1 MNNMLIFSNIY
12 ENANKTP
19 NKICMTLDNIHI
31 TYIELIQAVDKKAS
45 FLVNNFKRGE
55 KIIVQCSNPINIMIN
70 FLACVKAGLI
80 CLIINH
86 KTLPITFNRIR
97 NEINPSFIIDDSFN
111 LNLEKYKDNCVFP
124 IIKDDRIFILIL
136 SSGTTGHNKI
146 ILRDHKS
153 WIAALKY
160 HGKVF
165 NINCSDTLFLV
176 GSLSYSANLYSAV
189 HMLNEGGTIV
199 FSKHISP
206 KAWIKEMNLNNVTI
220 IFMVPAHYR
229 LLLKETSKAMPNIN
243 STLSCGDKL
252 DAKTIEKLKIK
263 FPKAHIYEYY
273 GASELGI
280 VSCIDFRKSSET
292 SSVGN
297 AFPGV
302 ELEIKDNFLWVK
314 SPYLAPDFAPK
325 ATVYDIAKIDSRG
338 NLYILGRKNDTI
350 NKGGIKILPY
360 NIEKII
366 DKHPDVL
373 KSIVFGVNDSMKGK
387 EIAAVII
394 PRNESLTTKDIRA
407 YCKNNLETY
416 CRPKKI
422 KIVRE
427 VNLNLSGKID
437 RKSLISKVVN
447 YL

>member
-1 MNNMLIFSNIY
+1 MLIFSSIY

-19 NKICMTLDNIHI
+19 NKICMTLGDIHI
-31 TYIELIQAVDKKAS
+31 TYTELVQAVDKRAA
-45 FLVNNFKRGE
+45 FLVNNFKIGE
-55 KIIVQCSNPINIMIN
+55 KIIIQCSNPIDIMIN
-70 FLACVKAGLI
+70 FLACAKAGLI
-80 CLIINH
+80 CLVVSH
-86 KTLPITFNRIR
+86 KTLPITFNKIR
-97 NEINPSFIIDDSFN
+97 DKIKPNCVIDDNFN
-111 LNLEKYKDNCVFP
+111 LKLEKCQDTCNLP
-124 IIKDDRIFILIL
+124 IIKDNSIFLLIL

-153 WIAALKY
+153 WMDALKY

-165 NINCSDTLFLV
+165 NINFSDTLFLV
-176 GSLSYSANLYSAV
+176 GSLSYSANLYSTV

-199 FSKHISP
+199 FSRHISP
-206 KAWIKEMNLNNVTI
+206 KAWIKEMNLNNVTT

-229 LLLKETSKAMPNIN
+229 LLLKETSKTMPNIN

-252 DAKTIEKLKIK
+252 DAKTIDGLKIK

-280 VSCIDFRKSSET
+280 VSFMDFRKSSKT
-292 SSVGN
+292 SSVGT

-302 ELEIKDNFLWVK
+302 ELKIKDSFLWVK
-314 SPYLAPDFAPK
+314 SPYLAPDFAPQ
-325 ATVYDIAKIDSRG
+325 ATVYDIAKIDSMG

-366 DKHPDVL
+366 DKHPNVL

-387 EIAAVII
+387 EIAAIII
-394 PRNESLTTKDIRA
+394 PKNNDLTIKDIRE
-407 YCKNNLETY
+407 YCKNNLETC

-422 KIVRE
+422 KIVQE
-427 VNLNLSGKID
+427 VNLNLNGKID
-437 RKSLISKVVN
+437 RKSLISNAVN